1 MNNRFSQI
9 FKNSR
14 AAGLEVVFLPEKGFQ
29 LNITVIKVSG
39 GNLSI
44 EKTATALDDIVSV
57 KAHVPPS
64 VPICLV
70 LNGKGIIHKNLE
82 ITEKDEDKTL
92 IRKVIPNA
100 NLKDFYLQAQA
111 RVGGQGFVSIVRKTA
126 VDEII
131 QALKKENY
139 FIVSV
144 QLGAFSLIP
153 IASLINESLKGKT
166 SFELKNGGH
175 NLTVN
180 NNAVEEYLFDKASAT
195 VKSEVTIDNKQVSSD
210 AIIAL
215 SAALGCLQPEVQT
228 GIAHVPDTEVDS
240 EEFQQKR
247 VFTMVAGSAIAFF
260 LVILIGN
267 FILLNNYSKKAAEKE
282 IEATQYAGIE
292 KERKKLEAEMKEK
305 KIFIESMGVAE
316 SSNTSFYTD
325 RIVASVPHD
334 IDLFTLTVNP
344 LKKKIKKNERI
355 EFSYN
360 TMIVEGECSKSK
372 DLDDWVQN
380 IKKEYAWIK
389 QLTVVGY
396 SQNNSKEKGSFKLE
410 IDIK

>member
-1 MNNRFSQI
+1 MNIPFSNI

-14 AAGLEVVFLPEKGFQ
+14 AAGVEVVFLPEKGIQ

-44 EKTATALDDIVSV
+44 EKTATSLDDIASV
-57 KAHVPPS
+57 KAHVPAD

-92 IRKVIPNA
+92 VRKVIPNA

-111 RVGGQGFVSIVRKTA
+111 RVGGQGFVSIVRKTV
-126 VDEII
+126 VDEIL
-131 QALKKENY
+131 QALKKDHY

-144 QLGAFSLIP
+144 QLGAFSLLP
-153 IASLINESLKGKT
+153 IAALINESLKGKT

-180 NNAVEEYLFDKASAT
+180 NNAIEEYLFDKASAT
-195 VKSEVTIDNKQVSSD
+195 VKTEVTIDNKQVPSD
-210 AIIAL
+210 AVIAL
-215 SAALGCLQPEVQT
+215 SAALGYLQPEVKT
-228 GIAHVPDTEVDS
+228 GIAHVPDTDIDR

-247 VFTMVAGSAIAFF
+247 IFTMVGAGAMAFF
-260 LVILIGN
+260 LIILIVN
-267 FILLNNYSKKAAEKE
+267 YLLLGNYSQKASEKE

-292 KERKKLEAEMKEK
+292 KERKKLEAEMKDK

-316 SSNTSFYTD
+316 SSNTSFYAD
-325 RIVASVPHD
+325 RIVTSVPHD
-334 IDLFTLTVNP
+334 IDLSSLTINP

-355 EFSYN
+355 EFNYN
-360 TMIVEGECSKSK
+360 TIIVEGECSKSK
-372 DLDDWVQN
+372 ELDDWVQN
-380 IKKEYAWIK
+380 MKKEYNWIK
-389 QLTVVGY
+389 QLTVIGY
-396 SQNNSKEKGSFKLE
+396 SQNNSQEKGSFKLE
-410 IDIK
+410 INI